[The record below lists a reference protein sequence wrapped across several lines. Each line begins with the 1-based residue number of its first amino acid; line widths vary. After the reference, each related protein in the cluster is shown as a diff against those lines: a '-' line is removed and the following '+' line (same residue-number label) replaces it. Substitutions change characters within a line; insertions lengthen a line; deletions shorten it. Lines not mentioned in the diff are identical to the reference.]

1 MMKCPKCKQDIVG
14 NKKVKD
20 SDRYDWIATL
30 SGLMLFGPVGTAAG
44 VFVGGTRVYQKY
56 IKDEITVK
64 CPHCKEKLTLTKK
77 EYKELKKEIKA
88 VLDEERKSKQ
98 NRIIR

>member
-1 MMKCPKCKQDIVG
+1 MMKCSKCNQNIVG

-20 SDRYDWIATL
+20 SDRYAWAATL
-30 SGLMLFGPVGTAAG
+30 SGLLTLGPIGTAAG
-44 VFVGGTRVYQKY
+44 VIVAGDRVYHKY

-98 NRIIR
+98 NRIKR